1 VSIVLAT
8 GRPFVGVERYLMEPD
23 MQQPGQYCIS
33 NNGALVHIPD
43 NGDVLAKRR

>member
-1 VSIVLAT
+1 MLAT